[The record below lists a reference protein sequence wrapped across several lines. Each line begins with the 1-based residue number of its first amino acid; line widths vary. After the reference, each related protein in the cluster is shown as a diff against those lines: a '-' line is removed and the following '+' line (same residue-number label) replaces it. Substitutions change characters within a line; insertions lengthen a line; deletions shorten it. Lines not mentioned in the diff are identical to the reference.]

1 MSNIENTQIIDHI
14 NEGEQL
20 NVAEVL
26 KEVYGALT
34 EKGYDPINQLVGYI
48 MSGDPT

>member
-14 NEGEQL
+14 NEGEQY

-26 KEVYGALT
+26 KKVYGAL
-34 EKGYDPINQLVGYI
+34 LF
-48 MSGDPT
+48 SH